1 MTNTKFAQKLA
12 ETLGDNF
19 FLCDMFGQEELFEL
33 QDKVAKL
40 LVKATNE
47 GCGIAKSMVKKLPQT
62 FTTS

>member
-19 FLCDMFGQEELFEL
+19 FLCDMFDQEELFEL

-40 LVKATNE
+40 IVKASNE
-47 GCGIAKSMVKKLPQT
+47 GCGIATAMVKKLPHT